1 MMRMKYHLDW
11 EEHGAAPLLGINGVC
26 FIGHGSSGPRA
37 FKSAIRTITAF
48 VENRVNAH
56 IREEIEAD
64 HDTAA

>member
-1 MMRMKYHLDW
+1 MKHHMDW

-26 FIGHGSSGPRA
+26 FIGHGASGPRA
-37 FKSAIRTITAF
+37 FKSAIRTVTAF
-48 VENRVNAH
+48 VEKRVNEH